1 MPRPQKLYFE
11 LEWVKYHL
19 DEHPRHFGGH
29 EPVVLDSKELCHV

>member
-1 MPRPQKLYFE
+1 

-19 DEHPRHFGGH
+19 DEPPGHFGGH